1 MNDRPIN
8 ILYIDD
14 EAQNLQSFTASFR
27 KDYNI
32 FTTTSAK
39 EAVAIL
45 QEKNIHVI
53 FADQRMP
60 AMTGVQFFES
70 IMEKHPDPIRI
81 LVTGYTDITSAI
93 DAINKGEVF
102 RFISKPW
109 DHEYVQNA
117 IAQAFDIYQTRFDL
131 RQRNL
136 ELRKAYEELDK
147 FVYNASHDLR
157 APLMSILG
165 IIQLSL
171 VEENAVTQKEYL
183 HLIKQSVH
191 KLDSF
196 IIHVID
202 YYKNARGTPVI
213 TEISFGE
220 LIAEAVDSIRFLPGF
235 EKIDI
240 QTSIDQST
248 PFYSDIFKLRTVFN
262 NLLTNAV
269 KFQDSGKTVHSIKLN
284 VAVSNDTCNI
294 EIADNGIGIKEADIG
309 KVFEMFFRGISPNP
323 GSGIGLYIVREAVA
337 KLGGDLSVSSVY
349 GESTIFKIVL
359 PSINI
364 LS

>member
-1 MNDRPIN
+1 MNDRLIN

-14 EAQNLQSFTASFR
+14 EVQNLQSFTASFR
-27 KDYNI
+27 RDYNI
-32 FTTTSAK
+32 FTTTSVK

-45 QEKNIHVI
+45 QEKTIHVI

-60 AMTGVQFFES
+60 AITGVQFFES
-70 IMEKHPDPIRI
+70 IREKHPDPIRI

-109 DHEYVQNA
+109 GHEYVQNA
-117 IAQAFDIYQTRFDL
+117 IAQAFDIYQTRSDL

-136 ELRKAYEELDK
+136 ELQKAYEELGK

-165 IIQLSL
+165 VIQLSL
-171 VEENAVTQKEYL
+171 VEENVNTQREYL

-202 YYKNARGTPVI
+202 YYKNARGTLVMA
-213 TEISFGE
+213 EINFGE

-240 QTSIDQST
+240 QVNIDQTTS
-248 PFYSDIFKLRTVFN
+248 FYSDIFKLRTIFN

-269 KFQDSGKTVHSIKLN
+269 KFQDPKKTSHSITLT
-284 VAVSNDTCNI
+284 VAVSNEMCSI
-294 EIADNGIGIKEADIG
+294 EIADNGIGIQEADIG

-323 GSGIGLYIVREAVA
+323 GSGIGLYIVREAVI
-337 KLGGDLSVSSVY
+337 KLGGELSVSSVY
-349 GESTIFKIVL
+349 GECTIFKIAL
-359 PSINI
+359 PSANI
-364 LS
+364 